1 MPAAPA
7 AQGRVSTRIM
17 PSARQLTPAAQR
29 SVPRAPAALRCG
41 ASACEL
47 PIRHRLET
55 RTKESDMRA
64 SRRVLK
70 PGRRKEADE
79 RVITAGRPRSS
90 VKGSSWS
97 MPVGTR
103 KMVNYA

>member
-1 MPAAPA
+1 
-7 AQGRVSTRIM
+7 
-17 PSARQLTPAAQR
+17 
-29 SVPRAPAALRCG
+29 
-41 ASACEL
+41 
-47 PIRHRLET
+47 
-55 RTKESDMRA
+55 MRA

-70 PGRRKEADE
+70 LGRRKEADE
-79 RVITAGRPRSS
+79 RVITAGRPRSY

>member
-1 MPAAPA
+1 
-7 AQGRVSTRIM
+7 
-17 PSARQLTPAAQR
+17 
-29 SVPRAPAALRCG
+29 
-41 ASACEL
+41 
-47 PIRHRLET
+47 
-55 RTKESDMRA
+55 MRA

-79 RVITAGRPRSS
+79 RVITAGRPRSF